1 MVAVPTDTAVAK
13 PAAFML
19 TTLVALEV
27 QPAEDVTF
35 PTEPSENVAEA
46 VNCCRVT
53 PPVPDTLIVAGL
65 GFTVIDM
72 MVLLLTVR
80 GAVAVALLFVDFA
93 VMVVD
98 PSAIAVT
105 KPELLI
111 VAMFVFDDNHVTLS
125 VTSPL
130 VLLPKIAVAV
140 NCCVL
145 VGVIHP
151 LVGERESEVIESEAG
166 KNPLQLARS
175 RADARVTA
183 NLPHHFSRCIS
194 NILIVRNAAHLH
206 TEPGGNP
213 LLSLM

>member
-1 MVAVPTDTAVAK
+1 MTDAVPAVPPSEALIVALPVEAAVAK
-13 PAAFML
+13 PAALIL

-46 VNCCRVT
+46 VNCCCVT
-53 PPVPDTLIVAGL
+53 PPVPDTLIVAGF

-72 MVLLLTVR
+72 MVLLLTVI
-80 GAVAVALLFVDFA
+80 GAVAVALLLVDFA
-93 VMVVD
+93 VMVAV
-98 PSAIAVT
+98 PSATAVT
-105 KPELLI
+105 NPELSI
-111 VAMFVFDDNHVTLS
+111 VATFVLDDNHVTLS

-140 NCCVL
+140 NCWVL

-175 RADARVTA
+175 RADATVNA
-183 NLPHHFSRCIS
+183 SLPYHFSRSIS
-194 NILIVRNAAHLH
+194 NILIV
-206 TEPGGNP
+206 
-213 LLSLM
+213 